1 MATLRT
7 IRKRIITVQKTSKIT
22 KAMKM
27 VSAAK
32 LRRAQEAIENLRP
45 YATAVEGVVASL
57 AARSEKLES
66 PFLQP
71 RAVKHRLFVP
81 ITSDRGLCGGFNNT
95 LNRRL
100 EYDLEARR
108 EAGETFSLFP
118 IGRKAL
124 EYFRKRGYTIRD
136 QITDYQR
143 SVDHAFAVTLAG
155 KLIDAFLSGEVDEVH
170 LVYNV
175 FVSAMTQRYACKK
188 ILPIEVTPLPEGSAE
203 EEGEATRVDYIYEP
217 KREALLSWLLP
228 RFVETEVFRALL
240 ESLAGEHGARMTAMD
255 SATNNAVEM
264 IDRLTLQMNRARQAA
279 ITSELM
285 DIVNGAE
292 AIK

>member
-57 AARSEKLES
+57 AVRSEKLES

-71 RAVKHRLFVP
+71 REVKERLFVP

-95 LNRRL
+95 LNRKL
-100 EYDLEARR
+100 EYDLKARR
-108 EAGETFSLFP
+108 EAGESFCLFP
-118 IGRKAL
+118 IGKKAL
-124 EYFRKRGYTIRD
+124 EYFQKRGYTIRD

-155 KLIDAFLSGEVDEVH
+155 KLIDAFLSGEVDEVY

-188 ILPIEVTPLPEGSAE
+188 ILPIEVASLSTESAQDE
-203 EEGEATRVDYIYEP
+203 EVARVDYIYEP
-217 KREALLSWLLP
+217 EQTALLSWLLP

-255 SATNNAVEM
+255 SATNNAIEM

>member
-7 IRKRIITVQKTSKIT
+7 IRKRINSVKKTSKIT

-32 LRRAQEAIENLRP
+32 LRRAQAAIENLRP
-45 YATAVEGVVASL
+45 YATALDQVVA
-57 AARSEKLES
+57 AVAMRSESLEH

-71 RAVKHRLFVP
+71 REAKKRLFLV

-100 EYDLEARR
+100 EYDLKERAAR
-108 EAGETFSLFP
+108 GESFSLFP
-118 IGRKAL
+118 VGKKGL
-124 EYFRKRGYTIRD
+124 EYFRKRGYEIRD
-136 QITDYQR
+136 EIVDYQR
-143 SVDHAFAVTLAG
+143 AVDHPFAVSVAE
-155 KLIDAFLSGEVDEVH
+155 KLMSAFLGGEVDEVH

-175 FVSAMTQRYACKK
+175 FVSAMSQQYACKK
-188 ILPIEVTPLPEGSAE
+188 ILPIEVAILPPP
-203 EEGEATRVDYIYEP
+203 GEDEDPRIDFLYEP
-217 KREALLSWLLP
+217 GRRDLLDWLLP

-255 SATNNAVEM
+255 SATNNAIEM
-264 IDRLTLQMNRARQAA
+264 IARLTLQMNRARQAA